1 MQTVPATVMPGLLDG
16 IQLGISYPDAV
27 STWIET
33 MDCGMLRANYFLTAN
48 GSTLTEAQKAG
59 YQPFEVLKYLGTAS
73 SKPAMITLPYTF
85 GAIGVA
91 VGLFQ
96 ALTSVQE
103 NTLTF
108 VPKVA
113 AMMVVFWVSMSF
125 MTSTL
130 VRFFTGTI
138 VPMIAGS

>member
-1 MQTVPATVMPGLLDG
+1 MTDSVLFDT
-16 IQLGISYPDAV
+16 
-27 STWIET
+27 
-33 MDCGMLRANYFLTAN
+33 LRAALWIAVEMSMPLLTV
-48 GSTLTEAQKAG
+48 GLVVG
-59 YQPFEVLKYLGTAS
+59 L
-73 SKPAMITLPYTF
+73 
-85 GAIGVA
+85 A

-113 AMMVVFWVSMSF
+113 AMMVTFWVSMSF

-130 VRFFTGTI
+130 LTFFTRTI

>member
-1 MQTVPATVMPGLLDG
+1 MSDTVLFDT
-16 IQLGISYPDAV
+16 
-27 STWIET
+27 
-33 MDCGMLRANYFLTAN
+33 LRAALWIAVKMSTPLLTV
-48 GSTLTEAQKAG
+48 GLVVG
-59 YQPFEVLKYLGTAS
+59 LG
-73 SKPAMITLPYTF
+73 
-85 GAIGVA
+85 

-130 VRFFTGTI
+130 LTFFTGTI
-138 VPMIAGS
+138 VPMIAGG

>member
-1 MQTVPATVMPGLLDG
+1 MTQEILFDTLRQALWIAVQISMPLLAVGLIVGL
-16 IQLGISYPDAV
+16 
-27 STWIET
+27 
-33 MDCGMLRANYFLTAN
+33 
-48 GSTLTEAQKAG
+48 
-59 YQPFEVLKYLGTAS
+59 
-73 SKPAMITLPYTF
+73 
-85 GAIGVA
+85 A

-130 VRFFTGTI
+130 VTFFTATI